1 MSESAATTDR
11 DGDALLELSNVT
23 AGYGNT
29 TVLHEVSVAVE
40 EGSIACLI
48 GPNGSGKSTL
58 MKSVYGFADV
68 FDGTITFGDE
78 TITHQDPQTSLA
90 SGMSYVLQSASVFPD
105 MTVHENMLMGG
116 YIFDDDERANRRAE
130 ELYDEFPVLGDIRQQ
145 KADTL
150 SGGQRRLLE
159 LARSLMIEPE
169 LMLLDEPSIGLE
181 PKFIDDVF
189 ERIEQLND
197 LGTTI
202 LLVEQNAEKGL
213 SVADRGFV
221 LASGEIKFTGTG
233 TELLNDDEV
242 GRLYLGG

>member
-1 MSESAATTDR
+1 MSETVPTETDAAM
-11 DGDALLELSNVT
+11 LSLSGVT

-29 TVLHEVSVAVE
+29 TVIHDVDVAVE

-68 FDGTITFGDE
+68 FEGTVTFDGEDITGR
-78 TITHQDPQTSLA
+78 DPQESLR
-90 SGMSYVLQSASVFPD
+90 GGISYVLQDASVFPK

-116 YIFDDDERANRRAE
+116 FVFDDDDAATARAE
-130 ELYDEFPVLGDIRQQ
+130 ELYEEFPVLGDIRNQR
-145 KADTL
+145 ASTL

-159 LARSLMIEPE
+159 LARALMVEPE

-189 ERIEQLND
+189 ERIRQLND

-202 LLVEQNAEKGL
+202 LLVEQNAQKGL

-221 LASGEIKFTGTG
+221 LASGEIKFSGTG
-233 TELLNDDEV
+233 TELLEDEEV